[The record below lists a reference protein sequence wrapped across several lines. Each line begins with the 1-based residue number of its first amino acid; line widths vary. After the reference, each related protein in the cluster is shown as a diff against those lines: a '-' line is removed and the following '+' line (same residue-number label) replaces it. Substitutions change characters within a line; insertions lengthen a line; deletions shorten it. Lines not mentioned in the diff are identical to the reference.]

1 MQPLI
6 ALTSNPCFLP
16 QEVQSSKAVLCQPEP
31 SSVADTEE
39 KGEESAPSLADV
51 DPDDGFLPLVLANI
65 ALSRNIRT
73 SHAFPRARTESVAF
87 VVVELQ
93 TIKYA
98 G

>member
-6 ALTSNPCFLP
+6 TLTSNPCFLR

-51 DPDDGFLPLVLANI
+51 DPDDGFLPLVLERLSSLNRFRAVSRLL
-65 ALSRNIRT
+65 ALF
-73 SHAFPRARTESVAF
+73 A
-87 VVVELQ
+87 
-93 TIKYA
+93 
-98 G
+98 